1 MDITYFTQHH
11 AEVISQEKML
21 EVLQLPQD
29 DGAIWIDVDAHKAD
43 EMAFLQTHF
52 NFHPLAIE
60 DVQHQDQRPKAEEFT
75 DHLFIILNP
84 IGKYGDEDLFRELD
98 VFVGKN
104 YLITAHHGHEP
115 IVSIAQ
121 NRLHPERVALHV
133 SSTYLLYILMD
144 TIVDAYIPVL
154 EHIENMV
161 ENLGNEA
168 LTKPRKSILSD
179 IFRLK
184 QCLNEIW
191 WVVWPQQ
198 DIINVLTN
206 HGLVFID
213 NNSHYYLRDI
223 ADHLARIMNS
233 IQSSRDTVTGLVNIY
248 MSSVSNNLNYT
259 VGRLTLLTIII
270 GIFAVYG
277 GIYGMNFEHTWPP
290 FDAPWGA
297 AAAMLM
303 MAGTAIVILL
313 VAWWR
318 RWVE

>member
-1 MDITYFTQHH
+1 MNITYFTQHH
-11 AEVISQEKML
+11 ADPISQEKML
-21 EVLQLPQD
+21 EVLQQPQD
-29 DGAIWIDVDAHKAD
+29 DGAIWIDVDVHQAD
-43 EMAFLQTHF
+43 EMTFLQKQF

-84 IGKYGDEDLFRELD
+84 IGKFGDDELFRELD

-104 YLITAHHGHEP
+104 YLITAHHGPEP
-115 IVSIAQ
+115 VVSVAQ
-121 NRLHPERVALHV
+121 KRLLPERVALHV

-144 TIVDAYIPVL
+144 TIVDAYLPIL
-154 EHIENMV
+154 EDIENRV
-161 ENLGNEA
+161 EILGNEA
-168 LTKPRKSILSD
+168 LTKPNKAILAE

-184 QCLNEIW
+184 QCLNQIW

-198 DIINVLTN
+198 DIINVLTH

-213 NNSHYYLRDI
+213 NNSNYYLRDI
-223 ADHLARIMNS
+223 ADHLARIMSS
-233 IQSSRDTVTGLVNIY
+233 IQASRDTVTGLVNIY
-248 MSSVSNNLNYT
+248 MSSVSNQLNFT

-290 FDAPWGA
+290 FDKWWGA
-297 AAAMLM
+297 PVAVM
-303 MAGTAIVILL
+303 MMVGTAVL
-313 VAWWR
+313 VFIIFRWR
-318 RWVE
+318 RWIE